1 MMKGAVIVVFLAV
14 IGCQSSP
21 APAVAVEHESPE
33 RKAAVLL
40 DDHLSSAAYRHQVD
54 SLHALVMLDTSAQW
68 EELSHVPQQRSMP
81 SKKGVGSGPNQPA
94 LSLKRI
100 EDLWMIRWIDDAL
113 IDRCLLVCE
122 GRAVFLQEHCFNDQW
137 SRCGVG
143 FSRTTYWRA
152 DSIVDREFRAVWTT
166 DSLEWHND
174 PCNCLSETAP
184 LIPDSI
190 LQQLPEATRIQI
202 VREP

>member
-1 MMKGAVIVVFLAV
+1 MKGLLLLLVFLGLV
-14 IGCQSSP
+14 GCQSSP
-21 APAVAVEHESPE
+21 PSTVPEERESASLPT
-33 RKAAVLL
+33 RSLL
-40 DDHLSSAAYRHQVD
+40 GDHLTSAGYRFQVD
-54 SLHALVMLDTSAQW
+54 SLYAIFIRDTSAVW
-68 EELSHVPQQRSMP
+68 EEMSHVPQQRSMP

-100 EDLWMIRWIDDAL
+100 NDLWMVRWIDEAL